1 MAENDTRDLY
11 QEIILDHY
19 KNPRNCRIL
28 ENPQYKVVGYNP
40 LCGDSLTV
48 YLNIENGIIREIT
61 FHGSGCAISRASA
74 SLMTKNVEGKTA
86 EDAEKLFNVVH
97 LLVTKGPDATGNVE
111 TLRELAALSGI
122 YKFPARVKCATLAW
136 QALMAALRE
145 KDAVVTTE

>member
-1 MAENDTRDLY
+1 MSENDTKDLY

-19 KNPRNCRIL
+19 KNPRNFRIL
-28 ENPQYKVVGYNP
+28 ENPQHKVVGHNP

-48 YLNIENGIIREIT
+48 YLNLENGIIREIT

-74 SLMTKNVEGKTA
+74 SLMTKNVKGKTA
-86 EDAEKLFNVVH
+86 EDAEKIFNVVH
-97 LLVTKGPDATGNVE
+97 LLVTKGPDAAGSVE
-111 TLRELAALSGI
+111 TLGELAAFSGI
-122 YKFPARVKCATLAW
+122 YKFPSRVKCAILAW